1 MKIHEINHPSSES
14 IFNGD
19 FLSENNFIFINKK
32 SRIYRNN
39 EEINFKIEA
48 EWPLIRIISD
58 EVFILVNS
66 DSSKENDSA

>member
-1 MKIHEINHPSSES
+1 MY
-14 IFNGD
+14 
-19 FLSENNFIFINKK
+19 FLSKVQINKK